1 MVYKQNLH
9 KIILISHF
17 DSDYQNVFKEEKYF
31 TITLFK
37 DLHVIATRTSQHK
50 RVTLPELVG
59 NFYFVSLILF
69 SSLYYNFFE
78 LQVLDIRTYS
88 IAFKDTILS
97 FILCYSFTF
106 FHN

>member
-9 KIILISHF
+9 KIILSSHF
-17 DSDYQNVFKEEKYF
+17 DSDYQNAFKEEKYF

-37 DLHVIATRTSQHK
+37 DLHVIATGTSQHK
-50 RVTLPELVG
+50 RMTLPELVG
-59 NFYFVSLILF
+59 YFYFVSLILF

-78 LQVLDIRTYS
+78 PQVLDIRTYS

-106 FHN
+106 FS